1 MKKKILTITL
11 LAIALC
17 LSFSVFNQVNA
28 EEAVE
33 GDALSTLISST
44 DGGEVKLTQ
53 DYTINSTVTI
63 SKSITLDLNGH
74 SIKTTSSFN
83 TDHQAMLKVDDSSVN
98 VTIKDSSASKSGTI
112 EFSEGKTEESGVVD
126 VCAVFVRQGSVTIE
140 GGTFKSTKAD
150 NKWGVIEIGH
160 GSNDGVVAG
169 HLTMTGGTISS
180 ERFGIVLENGT
191 LTVKS
196 GATIKSVSATIMTRL
211 DEGGNPG
218 FNGTEI
224 KIEGGTIESE
234 GNNAI
239 QNRSKGN
246 VTISGGNI
254 TGATAVYSAGG
265 KLTITGGT
273 LTANGNEVKN
283 GYEDD
288 VKDSAAVV
296 VNNNKDPDATAII
309 NGATVYSETEPIMY
323 AFDYKG
329 DNVIDVLNVKN
340 AVSNKEINP
349 EYVSSGL
356 KLKITSNGKGTYY
369 TGEQDDNNIKQA
381 LINVKKGETITV
393 LGGDLKLEGV
403 TDGVVVE
410 NKGTGKVSVNGI
422 EVKESVVVP
431 EEEKPEEQNKNPQ
444 DENAQKEDTTVAK
457 DELPNTGIK
466 VIAMIL
472 IISLIV
478 ISIVLFKRYKLYKDI
493 K

>member
-17 LSFSVFNQVNA
+17 LSFSVFSQVSA
-28 EEAVE
+28 EEVAE
-33 GDALSTLISST
+33 GDALSKLINSAT
-44 DGGEVKLTQ
+44 DGDEVKLTQ

-74 SIKTTSSFN
+74 SIKTTSSFS
-83 TDHQAMLKVDDSSVN
+83 TDHQAMLKIDDPKVN
-98 VTIKDSSASKSGTI
+98 VTIKDNSAEKTGTV
-112 EFSEGKTEESGVVD
+112 EFSDGNINNVID
-126 VCAVFVRQGSVTIE
+126 VCAVFVRQGSVTIA
-140 GGTFKSTKAD
+140 GGTFKSTKED

-160 GSNDGVVAG
+160 GSNDGAVSG
-169 HLTMTGGTISS
+169 NLTITGGTISS
-180 ERFGIVLENGT
+180 ERFGIVLEKGT
-191 LTVKS
+191 LTVED
-196 GATIKSVSATIMTRL
+196 GATIKSASATIMTRS
-211 DEGGNPG
+211 DDGSNQG
-218 FNGTEI
+218 FNDT
-224 KIEGGTIESE
+224 KINITGGTIESE

-265 KLTITGGT
+265 HLDITGGT
-273 LTANGNEVKN
+273 LTANGNDVKN
-283 GYEDD
+283 GYEDG
-288 VKDSAAVV
+288 VTESAAVV
-296 VNNNKDPDATAII
+296 VNNNKDSNAAATI
-309 NGATVYSETEPIMY
+309 NGATVYSDTERIMY

-329 DNVIDVLNVKN
+329 NNVIGVLNVKN
-340 AVSNKEINP
+340 AVSNKEIDSK
-349 EYVSSGL
+349 YISSNL

-393 LGGDLKLEGV
+393 LEGDLKLEGV

-410 NKGTGKVSVNGI
+410 NEGNGKVSVNGI
-422 EVKESVVVP
+422 EVTDTIVVP
-431 EEEKPEEQNKNPQ
+431 EVEKPK
-444 DENAQKEDTTVAK
+444 DTTVAK

-466 VIAMIL
+466 VIAMIV

-478 ISIVLFKRYKLYKDI
+478 ISIVLFNKYKSYRDI